1 MASKTHKTINQIDS
15 FLVMGGISFVI
26 LALFF
31 RPFTI
36 VGAGERGVVMS
47 FGKVQDRV
55 LDEGLHPILPIVT
68 NVKRLNVRVQ
78 KTDVEAAAASKDLQ
92 DVNTS
97 VAVNWHIDPTKVNQ
111 VFQQVGDMEQII
123 TGIINPAVSEVVK
136 ASIAQRPVKDIL
148 QERVALK
155 NEIDTALTERLQ
167 PYGIAVDD
175 VSLVNF
181 AFSQEFNAAIEAKQ
195 VAEQQAQQAAFKAQ
209 QAEQEAKAEINRAKG
224 QAEAQRLLRET
235 LTPEILQ
242 QRAIDK
248 WDGRFPTVMT
258 GEGSTPFINLTPQ
271 DLSEQA
277 TPPQAQ

>member
-1 MASKTHKTINQIDS
+1 MASKTHKTITQIDS
-15 FLVMGGISFVI
+15 FLVFGGLGLVV

-111 VFQQVGDMEQII
+111 VFQQVGDMDQII

-136 ASIAQRPVKDIL
+136 ASIAQRPVTDIL

-167 PYGIAVDD
+167 PYGVMVDD

-181 AFSQEFNAAIEAKQ
+181 AFSEEFNTAIEAKQ

-209 QAEQEAKAEINRAKG
+209 QAEQEAKAEINRARG
-224 QAEAQRLLRET
+224 QAEAQRLVRET

-242 QRAIDK
+242 QRAIEK

-258 GEGSTPFINLTPQ
+258 GEGSTPFINLNPQ

-277 TPPQAQ
+277 TPAQAQ

>member
-1 MASKTHKTINQIDS
+1 MASKTHQAINRIDS
-15 FLVMGGISFVI
+15 FLVLSGIGFVI

-36 VGAGERGVVMS
+36 VGAGERGVMMA
-47 FGKVQDRV
+47 FGKVQDQV
-55 LDEGLHPILPIVT
+55 LDEGLHPILPIVMS
-68 NVKRLNVRVQ
+68 VKRLNVRVQ

-97 VAVNWHIDPTKVNQ
+97 VALNWHIEPTKVNQ
-111 VFQQVGDMEQII
+111 VYQQVGDMDEII
-123 TGIINPAVSEVVK
+123 VGIINPAVSEVVK

-167 PYGIAVDD
+167 PYGIVVDD

-181 AFSQEFNAAIEAKQ
+181 AFSEEFNAAIEAKQ
-195 VAEQQAQQAAFKAQ
+195 VSEQQAQQAAFKAQ

-242 QRAIDK
+242 QRAIEK

-271 DLSEQA
+271 DFSAQA
-277 TPPQAQ
+277 TPTQAQ

>member
-1 MASKTHKTINQIDS
+1 MASKTHRTINQIDS
-15 FLVMGGISFVI
+15 FLVLSGVGFLL
-26 LALFF
+26 LAFFF

-36 VGAGERGVVMS
+36 VGAGERGVVMF
-47 FGKVQDRV
+47 FGKVQDQV
-55 LDEGLHPILPIVT
+55 LDEGIHPILPIVT
-68 NVKRLNVRVQ
+68 GVKRLNVRVQ

-92 DVNTS
+92 DVSTS
-97 VAVNWHIDPTKVNQ
+97 VAVNWHIEPTQVNQ
-111 VFQQVGDMEQII
+111 TFQQVGDMEQII

-167 PYGIAVDD
+167 PYGVVVDD

-181 AFSQEFNAAIEAKQ
+181 AFSPEFNAAIEAKQ

-224 QAEAQRLLRET
+224 QAEAQRLVRET

-242 QRAIDK
+242 QRAIEK

-271 DLSEQA
+271 DLSEKA
-277 TPPQAQ
+277 TPTQAQ

>member
-1 MASKTHKTINQIDS
+1 MASKVYKTINKIDS
-15 FLVMGGISFVI
+15 FLVAGGFGFLL
-26 LALFF
+26 LAIFL

-47 FGKVQDRV
+47 FGKVQERV
-55 LDEGLHPILPIVT
+55 LDEGLHPILPVVT
-68 NVKRLNVRVQ
+68 QVKRLSVRVQ

-97 VAVNWHIDPTKVNQ
+97 VAVNWHIDPARVNQ
-111 VFQQVGDMEQII
+111 VFQQVGDMEEIVV
-123 TGIINPAVSEVVK
+123 GIINPAVSEVVK

-155 NEIDTALTERLQ
+155 NEIDTALTERLR
-167 PYGIAVDD
+167 PYGVMVDD

-181 AFSQEFNAAIEAKQ
+181 AFSAEFNAAIEAKQ

-235 LTPEILQ
+235 MTPEILQ

-248 WDGRFPTVMT
+248 WDGKFPTVMT
-258 GEGSTPFINLTPQ
+258 GNGTMPLINVNPQ
-271 DLSEQA
+271 ELA
-277 TPPQAQ
+277 APQAAPAQP